1 MGTAGPLLVYDGL
14 VNVTASLEEIPSDI
28 ADGRAPRTAVGIKK
42 DGTILVVVAD
52 GRTSRS
58 AGMTLPELARYL
70 IQLGADRAMNFDGG
84 GSSEMVVNGA
94 VKNRPSD
101 GAERP
106 VRVALGLFRAKGT
119 CMKDTFDI

>member
-52 GRTSRS
+52 GRSSRS

-84 GSSEMVVNGA
+84 GSSEMVVKWS

-106 VRVALGLFRAKGT
+106 VRVALGLFPR
-119 CMKDTFDI
+119 